1 MPVDL
6 SLGPSIDV
14 GGLSVVSTA
23 NASVE
28 KLFAAGVGDDADDE
42 LEESEPSL
50 EDVDQQGRLL
60 RARLQVT
67 LDDLDKYLSLVQHY
81 RKSKK
86 YKAS

>member
-1 MPVDL
+1 VG
-6 SLGPSIDV
+6 GPSA
-14 GGLSVVSTA
+14 VSTA
-23 NASVE
+23 GASVE

-50 EDVDQQGRLL
+50 EDVDQQGQLL

-81 RKSKK
+81 RKSRK

>member
-1 MPVDL
+1 MPVEL
-6 SLGPSIDV
+6 NLGPSVNV
-14 GGLSVVSTA
+14 GGPSMVSTP

-50 EDVDQQGRLL
+50 EDVDLQGRLL

>member
-1 MPVDL
+1 MPVDIPDQP
-6 SLGPSIDV
+6 GPSV
-14 GGLSVVSTA
+14 GVDGPS
-23 NASVE
+23 NASVD
-28 KLFAAGVGDDADDE
+28 KLFAEGVGDDADDE

-86 YKAS
+86 FKAL